1 LQARRK
7 KLRAQSQTLKIN
19 NLERINEHYGK
30 GHPKGELQPQ
40 RDGSVWRIRSG
51 CACGDLYDCKYLL
64 KINIMELTGR
74 VVRLLPLK
82 EGVSQAGN
90 PYRTQDFIFG
100 FYEHQS
106 DIYERNIILNI
117 RNENIEKYKL
127 AENDQIKVRV
137 ALSCREY
144 PQGSGKY
151 FNEIRTG
158 DITIIEKFGKEPQNA
173 PAGGGSEQKP
183 TDSPAQAQNAA
194 TGQANGEG
202 GENDLPF

>member
-1 LQARRK
+1 
-7 KLRAQSQTLKIN
+7 
-19 NLERINEHYGK
+19 
-30 GHPKGELQPQ
+30 
-40 RDGSVWRIRSG
+40 
-51 CACGDLYDCKYLL
+51 
-64 KINIMELTGR
+64 MELSGR

-127 AENDQIKVRV
+127 VENDQIKVRI
-137 ALSCREY
+137 ALTCREY

-158 DITIIEKFGKEPQNA
+158 DITIIQKVNQEPQNA
-173 PAGGGSEQKP
+173 PAGGSSEQET

-194 TGQANGEG
+194 DNSTQTKGKC
-202 GENDLPF
+202 NDLPF